1 VARTVTETAPTL
13 EPLNP
18 VQARSRA
25 RELTDIFIQRFWT
38 RDEKQE
44 ALTLDEYLDAAKEAE
59 TPR

>member
-1 VARTVTETAPTL
+1 MAKQLQEAAPTL

-25 RELTDIFIQRFWT
+25 RQLTDIFIQRFWN
-38 RDEKQE
+38 RDETRE
-44 ALTLDEYLDAAKEAE
+44 AYTLAEYLEAHKEAE